1 MMKLKVRLPT
11 HIFLDIQVKKI
22 VAEGLNGSFGLL
34 PRHVDFVTALT
45 SGILI
50 FEDENGQEQHM
61 AVMEGVLV
69 KKGDTVFVST
79 RRAVKDRDLASLRD
93 TVENDFLEQRQ
104 KEKAMRNSSSRIE
117 AGFIRRF
124 MEFQDHG

>member
-1 MMKLKVRLPT
+1 MKLKVMLPT
-11 HIFLDIQVKKI
+11 HIFLDTRVQKI
-22 VAEGLNGSFGLL
+22 TGEGMDGFFGLL

-45 SGILI
+45 SGILS
-50 FEDENGQEQHM
+50 FEDENGDEQHM

-79 RRAVKDRDLASLRD
+79 RRAVQDADLASLKN
-93 TVENDFLEQRQ
+93 TVETDFIKEKQ
-104 KEKAMRNSSSRIE
+104 KEKNMRTSASRIE

-124 MEFQDHG
+124 LEFQDHA

>member
-1 MMKLKVRLPT
+1 MMNLKVRLPT

-45 SGILI
+45 SGILT
-50 FEDENGQEQHM
+50 FDDENGHEQHM
-61 AVMEGVLV
+61 AVMGGVLV
-69 KKGDTVFVST
+69 KKEDTVFVST
-79 RRAVKDRDLASLRD
+79 RRAVKGADLASLRD
-93 TVENDFLEQRQ
+93 TVENDFFKQRQ
-104 KEKAMRNSSSRIE
+104 KEKAMRTSSSRIE

-124 MEFQDHG
+124 MEFQDHV